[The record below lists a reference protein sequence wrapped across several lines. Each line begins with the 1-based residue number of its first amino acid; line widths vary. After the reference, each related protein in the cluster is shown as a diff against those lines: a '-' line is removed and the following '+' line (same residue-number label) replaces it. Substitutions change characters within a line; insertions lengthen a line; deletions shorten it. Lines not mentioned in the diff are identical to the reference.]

1 MPEEGPDPAASPAPA
16 SPASASP
23 ASAGPAAAGRTPARA
38 AIILVGLCFGLNAL
52 SRGMGETFATFLLAL
67 TEDFKTDRAAV
78 AAIYSVQML
87 IAGFGRPLA
96 GCCFARFGPLRP
108 YHRRRSEE
116 RRWRERVGW
125 FS

>member
-1 MPEEGPDPAASPAPA
+1 MPEDGPEPAASPAPA
-16 SPASASP
+16 SPAPASP
-23 ASAGPAAAGRTPARA
+23 ASAGPASAGRTPARA

-87 IAGFGRPLA
+87 IAGLGAPID
-96 GCCFARFGPLRP
+96 G
-108 YHRRRSEE
+108 YSTEE
-116 RRWRERVGW
+116 RRVGSECVSKGRYRW
-125 FS
+125 ARRPIKN